1 MVLAADGS
9 FCNGRVFGAARNR
22 VTIVTR
28 ARQNAVLCYPPAAA
42 SRRFYAAETFTP
54 EQVR

>member
-9 FCNGRVFGAARNR
+9 FCNGRVFGAAWNR